1 MNQYKAASQFIML
14 NENTTFNFESILRAS
29 INFRMISLSK
39 HCRLFLKIIWDRRD
53 VYINIDV
60 AMAIEY

>member
-1 MNQYKAASQFIML
+1 MKQYKAASQLIML

-29 INFRMISLSK
+29 INFSMISLSK